1 MDKDASIFKG
11 LLVVFFLFVVILSF
25 IQFSVK
31 DIIGFDG
38 YLHIK
43 AADLIKENG
52 FFKEFPWTVNSIL
65 NTKYADIQLLFRL
78 ALIPFT
84 FFGLINGAKIAAI
97 VFGASCFTVFYW
109 YLKKNGI
116 TFPLIWTF
124 IYLLASV
131 ELMYRF
137 LLPRAMPL
145 SVLFLILTF
154 YFVEEKK
161 LKSLFALSFLYVW
174 LYSAF
179 LFSFMVVLLSF
190 VLDWAM
196 HKKIDHSLLVYS
208 IGGIMAGLIINPYFP
223 NNLTLLYLQLFKVN
237 LLGNL
242 FNVEWQPWSFGQ
254 LLFHNI
260 VPFICFFAAI
270 FFNAKNKKISKKN
283 LLLFLISLIFLIFT
297 IKSKRM
303 QEYFVPFAV
312 LFLAFSINDFIIKLN
327 EKKADY
333 FKYLKYSFIFIII
346 VLAPINY
353 INLEKTIDEGN
364 FLYKYEKGAL
374 WLKNNAPKGSLVFI
388 NAYAFNYLFFYNS
401 DVKYT
406 HGIDLTYSYLYD
418 ADKFERYMDL
428 LQGKD
433 FDYNV
438 IKTDYNPDYVFIGK
452 IKPDK
457 QIAEFIL
464 KFKKDFELEYEDDFT
479 AIFKVKK

>member
-1 MDKDASIFKG
+1 
-11 LLVVFFLFVVILSF
+11 
-25 IQFSVK
+25 
-31 DIIGFDG
+31 
-38 YLHIK
+38 
-43 AADLIKENG
+43 
-52 FFKEFPWTVNSIL
+52 
-65 NTKYADIQLLFRL
+65 
-78 ALIPFT
+78 
-84 FFGLINGAKIAAI
+84 
-97 VFGASCFTVFYW
+97 
-109 YLKKNGI
+109 
-116 TFPLIWTF
+116 
-124 IYLLASV
+124 
-131 ELMYRF
+131 
-137 LLPRAMPL
+137 
-145 SVLFLILTF
+145 
-154 YFVEEKK
+154 
-161 LKSLFALSFLYVW
+161 
-174 LYSAF
+174 
-179 LFSFMVVLLSF
+179 
-190 VLDWAM
+190 
-196 HKKIDHSLLVYS
+196 
-208 IGGIMAGLIINPYFP
+208 
-223 NNLTLLYLQLFKVN
+223 
-237 LLGNL
+237 
-242 FNVEWQPWSFGQ
+242 
-254 LLFHNI
+254 
-260 VPFICFFAAI
+260 
-270 FFNAKNKKISKKN
+270 
-283 LLLFLISLIFLIFT
+283 
-297 IKSKRM
+297 M

-312 LFLAFSINDFIIKLN
+312 LFLAFSINDFIIKLK